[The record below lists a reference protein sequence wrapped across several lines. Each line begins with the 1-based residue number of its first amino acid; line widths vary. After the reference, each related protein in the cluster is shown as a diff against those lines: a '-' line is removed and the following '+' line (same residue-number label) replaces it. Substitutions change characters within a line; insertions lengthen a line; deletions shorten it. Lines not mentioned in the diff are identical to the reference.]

1 MKNLVR
7 QLNIP
12 ERSALSGD
20 QYIKFLQECHDLFSR
35 HCIYFSPD
43 EDMNCL
49 ELAHLLPEVPETT
62 LAIYLGIND
71 AVCNKG
77 LIAPILPQHGHNNV
91 FVFDN
96 EIYGGG
102 HDVPTSTIDA
112 RGKLSEFEPPNQTWD
127 KHWTYVMIADPKR
140 TIQSLWKERGYIDTI
155 PAKFEDFTM
164 LSNFNETKVCIFVS
178 AKCFEHPVNKSRT
191 YLDKARKVGD
201 KMAGEFKIPDAIRDE
216 FNGLVPVI
224 LNRGEKLYIATT
236 DFSPCPH
243 GWSNLHANN
252 SEWAVVNE
260 NSAVPLE
267 LAIAKPPVGSKY
279 AANLVPPKGSAD
291 MTTDWWY
298 RGEKTMRK
306 PLLEGL
312 FKG

>member
-7 QLNIP
+7 QLNVP
-12 ERSALSGD
+12 ERSVISKD
-20 QYIKFLQECHDLFSR
+20 QYIKFLQECHDLFMR

-43 EDMNCL
+43 EDINCL

-77 LIAPILPQHGHNNV
+77 LIAPLLPQHGHNNV

-96 EIYGGG
+96 EIYGGK
-102 HDVPTSTIDA
+102 DNVPGGTIDA
-112 RGKLSEFEPPNQTWD
+112 RGKLAEFEPPNDTWD
-127 KHWTYVMIADPKR
+127 QRWTYVMILDQER
-140 TIQSLWKERGYIDTI
+140 TIQSLWQEKGYIDTI

-164 LSNFNETKVCIFVS
+164 LSDYDKAKVCIFVS
-178 AKCFEHPVNKSRT
+178 PKCFEHPVNKARE
-191 YLDKARKVGD
+191 YLKKARETGE
-201 KMAGEFKIPDAIRDE
+201 KMAGEFKVPSAISDE
-216 FNGLVPVI
+216 FKGLVPVV

-243 GWSNLHANN
+243 GWSNIHPDN
-252 SEWAVVNE
+252 SELAVVNE
-260 NSAVPLE
+260 NSAVPLD
-267 LAIAKPPVGSKY
+267 LAIAKPPVGSRY
-279 AANLVPPKGSAD
+279 ASSLAPPKGSAD
-291 MTTDWWY
+291 MTTDWWH
-298 RGEKTMRK
+298 RGERTMRK